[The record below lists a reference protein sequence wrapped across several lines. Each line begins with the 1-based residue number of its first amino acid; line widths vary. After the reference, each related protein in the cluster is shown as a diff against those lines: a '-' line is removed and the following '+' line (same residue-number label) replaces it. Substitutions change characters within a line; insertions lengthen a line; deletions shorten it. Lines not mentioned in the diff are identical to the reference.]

1 MAASEAHDDKE
12 QQKSKRTVVIA
23 IDESEQA
30 VQAFLCKIF
39 KLILLSFTKFIYFL
53 FYIFKITLSNCSKIF
68 FIKL

>member
-1 MAASEAHDDKE
+1 MAASETHDDKE

-53 FYIFKITLSNCSKIF
+53 FYIFKITLSNYSKIF